1 MPENIGIVIKT
12 EPNDYAQVLLD
23 RKSACGGCESSGSG
37 CHSCL
42 ASANKI
48 QSRVVNKIGAKV
60 GDVVKI
66 QLSFGSLST
75 GAAVLYLV
83 PVIGMLCGAFA
94 GPWLVNL
101 LNIAEVSGSILGALC
116 GLVFGFIIV
125 IFIDRSSR
133 MRKKITPTVTEIVTP
148 GIGLSNVNKASCCT

>member
-1 MPENIGIVIKT
+1 MAENIGIVIKT
-12 EPNDYAQVLLD
+12 EPNDFAQVLLD
-23 RKSACGGCESSGSG
+23 RKSACGGCESSGSE

-42 ASANKI
+42 ASANKL
-48 QSRVVNKIGAKV
+48 QSRVVNKIGANV

-66 QLSFGSLST
+66 HLSFGSLST
-75 GAAVLYLV
+75 GAATLYLL

-101 LNIAEVSGSILGALC
+101 LNIAEGSGSILGASG
-116 GLVFGFIIV
+116 GLIFGFIVV
-125 IFIDRSSR
+125 IFIDRSPG

-148 GIGLSNVNKASCCT
+148 GMALSGVNKASCCN